1 MLDIL
6 ILFVILS
13 VFPPAR
19 TATALGW
26 LVLVGMM
33 MWAACF
39 VHTRHSGGSM
49 VRMAEVRSR
58 ILAPVTSVT
67 SRVPGW
73 RQEDLLAVRTRV
85 QAQFRQVQITI
96 KQLFEGYV

>member
-1 MLDIL
+1 
-6 ILFVILS
+6 
-13 VFPPAR
+13 
-19 TATALGW
+19 
-26 LVLVGMM
+26 MM

-96 KQLFEGYV
+96 KQLLFWDLFFFARTNFFETLTIN